1 MKLTSAFAILA
12 ATIASASAQSA
23 GATIGQDLCCAT
35 NQERAQA
42 GLPALKWTPALDLSS
57 QRHCDYQ
64 RSTGKMDHFEAAGS
78 ATYGL
83 GGRLSLAGFEFST
96 AGENLGKKFT
106 SVSGVT
112 TAWMNSPGHKANIMG
127 KAFTVCGGAVA
138 SPGGYY
144 TINYASPM
152 DSDDSSKYYT
162 LQCSGPKSN
171 GAYVGAAPVAHNAK
185 PTSSAAPVVVIPA
198 STSYAAAK
206 PTVVARPVVAKPVAT
221 TPAAVKP
228 VVVVKPTAT
237 TPAAKPVST
246 TPAAAKPVATTP
258 AAVNPVT
265 TAPVVVVKPA
275 PNTVIPVGKCK
286 RVPKGSIAAGKCKA
300 CKKCSTNSSPFRR

>member
-96 AGENLGKKFT
+96 AGENLGKKFN

-138 SPGGYY
+138 NPGGYY

-171 GAYVGAAPVAHNAK
+171 GAFVGAAPVAHNAK
-185 PTSSAAPVVVIPA
+185 PTSSAAPVVKPA

-206 PTVVARPVVAKPVAT
+206 PTVVAKPVVVKPVATTPAAVNPVVVVKPTVTTPAVAKPVAT

-228 VVVVKPTAT
+228 IT
-237 TPAAKPVST
+237 S
-246 TPAAAKPVATTP
+246 
-258 AAVNPVT
+258 
-265 TAPVVVVKPA
+265 APVVVKPA
-275 PNTVIPVGKCK
+275 PVIVVVKPNPNTVIPVGKCK
-286 RVPKGSIAAGKCKA
+286 RVPKGSIAAGKCKP
-300 CKKCSTNSSPFRR
+300 CKKCGTNSSPFRR